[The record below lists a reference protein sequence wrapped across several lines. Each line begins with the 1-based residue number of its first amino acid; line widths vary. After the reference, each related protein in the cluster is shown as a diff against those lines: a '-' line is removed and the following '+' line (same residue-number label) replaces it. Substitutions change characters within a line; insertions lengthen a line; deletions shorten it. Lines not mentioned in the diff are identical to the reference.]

1 MANKA
6 SSLMGFH
13 QVDNNKVHRST
24 FDLSRRNLFTSKI
37 GELLPVFCEEVIPG
51 DDFKVNMQHF
61 SRSMPVQTAAFT
73 RLRENIQFFFV
84 PYTSLYYRFRECMQN
99 MTKGQNG
106 QNISRSASSPLDNKD
121 LTTELPYLL
130 MRDIY
135 QYLAV
140 LLNYS
145 DDNDKNIS
153 DDARFNQEDV
163 LRISDSAKLLMS
175 LGYGNFTELSKIT
188 AVKNS
193 DGTYSLQLNGKTL
206 GTSDLQTLYNDI
218 VNYANQQ
225 KTAVSP
231 FRLLAYHRI
240 ANDYYRYMQWQPWR
254 SYSCNVDY
262 LNGTTANI
270 FGSAPTDTTQ
280 RLAWYKSLIGA
291 FRNIFDMEYSN
302 LPLDYFNGAIPNQQF
317 GDESVVN
324 LGSTDSVT
332 IKSVDSVSV
341 TQQPNLSST
350 NFSQFR
356 LDPLSGASG
365 IYAKFGDNI
374 NVDPSSP
381 LLAGSHDNN
390 SSLNEV
396 EAGGQ
401 KLKGL
406 YGLAQFNT
414 NDKINAV
421 SGISTSEHKVLS
433 GDAGSSVLSII
444 ALRKATALQRYK
456 EIQNC
461 HDADFVDQIKAH
473 FGVTPSDNGE
483 KSVFLGGYSSVFDI
497 NPQVN
502 QNLTGD
508 NVANIQAAP
517 TAQGNGSF
525 HFKARDYGVIIGLYR
540 ITPQLDYAQLGLDR
554 KLLMTDAADYPIP
567 ELDSIGMQETLPSEI
582 FTTDIG
588 TLFSDSTGILTLD
601 SMVKGGIGYAPRYAE
616 WKIAHDSYQG
626 AYLSTLKTWV
636 TGQDVDAIYHWFH
649 YLGNDTLADKFA
661 STTPYLLVCK
671 PSLCRNIFVNNNFYG
686 GVDNDQFMVGAY
698 ISVTAKRNLSRYGL
712 PY

>member
-6 SSLMGFH
+6 SALMGFH
-13 QVDNNKVHRST
+13 QIDNDKVHRST
-24 FDLSRRNLFTSKI
+24 FDLSRRNLFTSKV

-121 LTTELPYLL
+121 LTTELPYIL

-140 LLNYS
+140 LLNYT
-145 DDNDKNIS
+145 DDNDKKIS

-188 AVKNS
+188 AVRNS
-193 DGTYSLQLNGKTL
+193 DGTYSLQLNGKIL
-206 GTSDLQTLYNDI
+206 GTSDLQKMYNDI

-225 KTAVSP
+225 KTVVSP

-270 FGSAPTDTTQ
+270 FGSAPTDNIQ

-324 LGSTDSVT
+324 LNSSSNTVLVPKLTEGNAGSLKMDGTLTQNGDGTGFVCAKGRGYQLYGNRVEHASAFTSADSNTRKDIVVPKGETLGTDAFGLNLSFSTDRLH
-332 IKSVDSVSV
+332 SVSV
-341 TQQPNLSST
+341 PDGTSS
-350 NFSQFR
+350 
-356 LDPLSGASG
+356 
-365 IYAKFGDNI
+365 
-374 NVDPSSP
+374 
-381 LLAGSHDNN
+381 
-390 SSLNEV
+390 E
-396 EAGGQ
+396 
-401 KLKGL
+401 
-406 YGLAQFNT
+406 
-414 NDKINAV
+414 
-421 SGISTSEHKVLS
+421 
-433 GDAGSSVLSII
+433 LSII
-444 ALRKATALQRYK
+444 ALRKASALQRYK

-525 HFKARDYGVIIGLYR
+525 HFKAKDYGVIIGLYR

-554 KLLMTDAADYPIP
+554 RLLLTDAADYPIP

-588 TLFSDSTGILTLD
+588 SLFSDSTGLLMLD

-636 TGQDVDAIYHWFH
+636 TGQDVDALYDWFH

-671 PSLCRNIFVNNNFYG
+671 PSLCRNIFVNNNFFG

-712 PY
+712 QINYH

>member
-13 QVDNNKVHRST
+13 QIDNNKVHRST

-140 LLNYS
+140 LLNYT
-145 DDNDKNIS
+145 DDNDKKIS
-153 DDARFNQEDV
+153 EDARFNQEDV

-188 AVKNS
+188 AVRNT

-206 GTSDLQTLYNDI
+206 STSDLQQMYNDI

-270 FGSAPTDTTQ
+270 FGSAPSDNTQ

-324 LGSTDSVT
+324 LNGSSSQQT
-332 IKSVDSVSV
+332 VDVLKGGYDIPFDNL
-341 TQQPNLSST
+341 TYRLSSG
-350 NFSQFR
+350 F
-356 LDPLSGASG
+356 A
-365 IYAKFGDNI
+365 
-374 NVDPSSP
+374 
-381 LLAGSHDNN
+381 N
-390 SSLNEV
+390 SSQLITRN
-396 EAGGQ
+396 Q
-401 KLKGL
+401 DID
-406 YGLAQFNT
+406 NT
-414 NDKINAV
+414 STK
-421 SGISTSEHKVLS
+421 ISTSDNSPGTTNKAYLDKGTLS
-433 GDAGSSVLSII
+433 FPTNGDATAKVPLANGLSTELSII
-444 ALRKATALQRYK
+444 ALRKASALQRYK

-461 HDADFVDQIKAH
+461 HDADFVEQIKAH

-483 KSVFLGGYSSVFDI
+483 KSLFLGGYSSVFDI

-588 TLFSDSTGILTLD
+588 SLFSDSTGLLFLD

-636 TGQDVDAIYHWFH
+636 TGQDVDALYNWFH

-661 STTPYLLVCK
+661 STTPYLLICK
-671 PSLCRNIFVNNNFYG
+671 PSLCRNIFVNNNFFG

-712 PY
+712 QIDYH

>member
-13 QVDNNKVHRST
+13 QIDNNKVHRST
-24 FDLSRRNLFTSKI
+24 FDLSRRNLFTAKI

-61 SRSMPVQTAAFT
+61 SRSMPVQSAAFT

-106 QNISRSASSPLDNKD
+106 QNISRSASSPFDNKD
-121 LTTELPYLL
+121 LTTELPYIL

-140 LLNYS
+140 LLNYT
-145 DDNDKNIS
+145 DDNDKKIS
-153 DDARFNQEDV
+153 EDARFNQEDV

-188 AVKNS
+188 AIRNS
-193 DGTYSLQLNGKTL
+193 DGTYSLQLNGTTL
-206 GTSDLQTLYNDI
+206 GTSELQSMYNDI

-262 LNGTTANI
+262 LNGTSANI
-270 FGSAPTDTTQ
+270 FGSAPTDNTQ

-324 LGSTDSVT
+324 LGSTNPETTKVIAAQSLTSTDYPLFKGHTSAPGILADYPTTVSDVPDSTDKNLTQSPSHEVVT
-332 IKSVDSVSV
+332 NIQYETGALHPLVSDGPIKTVDVISNVS
-341 TQQPNLSST
+341 T
-350 NFSQFR
+350 
-356 LDPLSGASG
+356 
-365 IYAKFGDNI
+365 
-374 NVDPSSP
+374 
-381 LLAGSHDNN
+381 GS
-390 SSLNEV
+390 E
-396 EAGGQ
+396 
-401 KLKGL
+401 
-406 YGLAQFNT
+406 
-414 NDKINAV
+414 
-421 SGISTSEHKVLS
+421 
-433 GDAGSSVLSII
+433 LSII
-444 ALRKATALQRYK
+444 ALRKASALQRYK

-461 HDADFVDQIKAH
+461 HDADFIDQIKAH
-473 FGVTPSDNGE
+473 FGVTPADNGE

-588 TLFSDSTGILTLD
+588 TLFSDSTGVLMLD

-636 TGQDVDAIYHWFH
+636 TGQDVDALYNWFH
-649 YLGNDTLADKFA
+649 YLGNDTLPDKFA

-671 PSLCRNIFVNNNFYG
+671 PSLCRNIFVNNNFFG

-712 PY
+712 QIDYH

>member
-1 MANKA
+1 MVDKA

-13 QVDNNKVHRST
+13 QIDNNKVHRST

-37 GELLPVFCEEVIPG
+37 GELLPVFCEEVVPG

-73 RLRENIQFFFV
+73 RLRENVQFFFV
-84 PYTSLYYRFRECMQN
+84 PYTALYYRFRECMQN

-121 LTTELPYLL
+121 LTTELPYIL

-145 DDNDKNIS
+145 DDNENDIS

-188 AVKNS
+188 AVQNR
-193 DGTYSLQLNGKTL
+193 DGTYSLQLNGKIL
-206 GTSDLQTLYNDI
+206 GSADLQTFYNDI

-262 LNGTTANI
+262 LNGSTANI
-270 FGSAPTDTTQ
+270 FGSAPTDNTQ
-280 RLAWYKSLIGA
+280 RLTWYKSLIGA

-317 GDESVVN
+317 GDESVVK
-324 LGSTDSVT
+324 LASSDS
-332 IKSVDSVSV
+332 S
-341 TQQPNLSST
+341 
-350 NFSQFR
+350 
-356 LDPLSGASG
+356 
-365 IYAKFGDNI
+365 
-374 NVDPSSP
+374 
-381 LLAGSHDNN
+381 
-390 SSLNEV
+390 
-396 EAGGQ
+396 
-401 KLKGL
+401 
-406 YGLAQFNT
+406 
-414 NDKINAV
+414 
-421 SGISTSEHKVLS
+421 VLS
-433 GDAGSSVLSII
+433 GDIRIAPPDGAAAIRLNDDGLDESRPSSTPSSVFTQNSLKNDGTYISDMQLSGLGDPIFCTDLHGKASLDTGVVSSSELSII

-461 HDADFVDQIKAH
+461 HDADFVDQVKAH
-473 FGVTPSDNGE
+473 FGVTPADNGE

-554 KLLMTDAADYPIP
+554 KLLLTDAADYPIP

-582 FTTDIG
+582 YTTDIG
-588 TLFSDSTGILTLD
+588 ALFSDSTGVLMLD
-601 SMVKGGIGYAPRYAE
+601 SMVKGGIGYAPRYSE

-636 TGQDVDAIYHWFH
+636 TGQDVEALYNWFH
-649 YLGNDTLADKFA
+649 YLGSDTLADKFA

-671 PSLCRNIFVNNNFYG
+671 PSLCRNIFVNNNFFG

-698 ISVTAKRNLSRYGL
+698 ISVIAKRNLSRYGL